1 MKSSVVFSNY
11 ILVNIKWGKE
21 TLKDVDIDVTE
32 DALTFKSQVYALTLV
47 PVDKQKLM
55 VKGKQVKV

>member
-1 MKSSVVFSNY
+1 MKSSVALSN
-11 ILVNIKWGKE
+11 LVLVSIKWGKE
-21 TLKDVDIDVTE
+21 TLKDVDVDVSD
-32 DALTFKSQVYALTLV
+32 DALTFKSQVYALTSV